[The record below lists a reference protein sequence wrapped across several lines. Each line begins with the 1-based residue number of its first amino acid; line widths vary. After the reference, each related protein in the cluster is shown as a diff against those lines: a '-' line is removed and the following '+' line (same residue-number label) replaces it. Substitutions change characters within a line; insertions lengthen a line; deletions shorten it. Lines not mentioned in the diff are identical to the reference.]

1 MPTKTKARPQANA
14 APAAIPVTPPAGI
27 KKVNLAGFGKK
38 TPSGKTYPV
47 LPDPDGE
54 IGKLVAA
61 IRGHVEDLDA
71 LTAALDLE
79 KAELRSLASPF
90 FFASHHGKGEV
101 ASSVACRNGEQEILV
116 AFQNRYK
123 LASDDAQI
131 IEVIGADRAALY
143 FQQGFNL
150 KVEGAKIPADQVEEL
165 LGELQA
171 LFAKHCASE
180 ALTATSGIVPKKN
193 FHTERHTALTLEE
206 NAAIEKICP
215 IVVQVKTKG
224 RGEDK

>member
-1 MPTKTKARPQANA
+1 
-14 APAAIPVTPPAGI
+14 
-27 KKVNLAGFGKK
+27 VNLAGFGKK
-38 TPSGKTYPV
+38 TASGKTYPV

-90 FFASHHGKGEV
+90 FFAAHHGKGEV

-131 IEVIGADRAALY
+131 IEVIGADRAAI
-143 FQQGFNL
+143 FSNR
-150 KVEGAKIPADQVEEL
+150 
-165 LGELQA
+165 
-171 LFAKHCASE
+171 
-180 ALTATSGIVPKKN
+180 ALTSKSKARKFRRSSGGTARRIAGALCQ
-193 FHTERHTALTLEE
+193 TLRERSPHGHIGHRAEEEFPHRAAHRAAL
-206 NAAIEKICP
+206 
-215 IVVQVKTKG
+215 G
-224 RGEDK
+224 RERRH